1 MSPTFH
7 DLKVKEVRRETEDA
21 VSVSFEVEEGLAE
34 AYSFQ
39 PGQYLT
45 LRAMIDGEDV
55 RRSYSICSGI
65 DDGELRVAIKEVP
78 KGQFSTFANRKL
90 SAGDQLAVM
99 TPMGNFTTS
108 IEATTNKSF
117 VFFAAGSGI
126 TPMLSLTKTILKR
139 APLSDVTLVYGNKGA
154 DSVIFKEELEG
165 LKNSYMDTFRLIHIF
180 SRENIGNPLQKGR
193 IDSEKVSTL
202 YKALL
207 QSQDIDEVFVCGP
220 EPMIHAVSE
229 AFESFGVPKESIHFE
244 LFTSPTQGKKDESIE
259 LPKSKEQKVNA
270 NVTIIIDDEQTLV
283 ALDSDG
289 ESILDAGFKAGAD
302 LPFACK
308 GGVCCT
314 CKAKILEGTAR
325 MDVNYALEK
334 DEVDAG
340 YILTCQAHPTSEKLV
355 VSFDD

>member
-1 MSPTFH
+1 MNPTFH

-21 VSVSFEVEEGLAE
+21 VSVSFELEEGLAE
-34 AYSFQ
+34 AYTFL

-45 LRAMIDGEDV
+45 LRTTINGEDV

-65 DDGELRVAIKEVP
+65 DEGDLRVAIKEVP
-78 KGQFSTFANRKL
+78 NGVFSTYANKEL
-90 SAGDQLAVM
+90 KAGDQLAVM
-99 TPMGNFTTS
+99 TPMGNFTTTIDAS
-108 IEATTNKSF
+108 TKKSF

-126 TPMLSLTKTILKR
+126 TPMLSLTKTILKN
-139 APLSDVTLVYGNKGA
+139 APLSNVTLVYGNKGT

-165 LKNSYMDTFRLIHIF
+165 LKNKYMNSFRLIHIF

-193 IDSEKVSTL
+193 IDKEKVEKL

-207 QSQDIDEVFVCGP
+207 EGQAVDEVFVCGP

-229 AFESFGVPKESIHFE
+229 SFDEFGIPKESIHFE
-244 LFTSPTQGKKDESIE
+244 LFTSPTKDKRDPAIE
-259 LPKSKEQKVNA
+259 LPKEKEHKINA

-289 ESILDAGFKAGAD
+289 DSILDAGYKAGAD

-314 CKAKILEGTAR
+314 CKARILEGTAR

-334 DEVDAG
+334 DEVEAG